1 MDRKIVCTKNAPA
14 AIGPYS
20 QAVVAGDFIFT
31 SGQIPIDKD
40 TKMIA
45 GDGIEEQTQ
54 AALNNLSEVLK
65 EAGTDLCSVVKTTV
79 YLKDMR
85 DFATMNKVYAG
96 FFCEESPARSCVEVA
111 DLPMGVKVE
120 IEAIALKK

>member
-1 MDRKIVCTKNAPA
+1 MNKKIINTENAPA

-20 QAVVAGDFIFT
+20 QAVEVGNMVFT

-40 TKMIA
+40 TKMIV
-45 GDGIEEQTQ
+45 GESIEEQTQ

-65 EAGTDLCSVVKTTV
+65 AAGTDFCGVVKTTV
-79 YLKDMR
+79 FLTNMR
-85 DFATMNKVYAG
+85 DFAAMNKVYAG

-111 DLPMGVKVE
+111 NLPMGVNVE
-120 IEAIALKK
+120 IEAIAIKN